1 MVRTII
7 HGARIEGEGVQMG
20 FYCGGG
26 GGGKVD
32 RGCCFYRHTVKFLW

>member
-7 HGARIEGEGVQMG
+7 HGARIGGEGVQMG
-20 FYCGGG
+20 FYCGG